1 MLYRRCA
8 SKLSNHDIN
17 KKPLFEI
24 GESGNGTA
32 IKSRIL
38 FYMSLKVIQVGEI
51 ERERKRANGKSLCEM
66 DKRTVQTKE
75 TTLTVEGACE
85 LFSKQQEQVTFVTTS
100 KLFGF
105 VAFMLE
111 FHHRYTQAERT
122 IQHRLF

>member
-1 MLYRRCA
+1 MERLRESESERTGKA
-8 SKLSNHDIN
+8 S
-17 KKPLFEI
+17 
-24 GESGNGTA
+24 
-32 IKSRIL
+32 
-38 FYMSLKVIQVGEI
+38 V
-51 ERERKRANGKSLCEM
+51 M
-66 DKRTVQTKE
+66 DKKTVQTKE
-75 TTLTVEGACE
+75 TTPTVEGACE